1 MLAGFRRTSILVPA
15 RAGTLGVPQRRPASA
30 ERTMQFD
37 RSRCRMTEPNR
48 HRFHVLDGW
57 RGVCALLVALH
68 HLPLDHHLYT
78 VAFVRNSYLFVD
90 FFFVLSGFVIT
101 HSYMAKLRNAP
112 RGADFVIRR
121 FGRLWPLHATM
132 LLAFVLLEIVKLVL
146 VDEHVLASDQPP
158 FTGRYAADGIATSL
172 LLVQAFVTFDAPIW
186 PVWNDPSWSISTEFY
201 TYLVFALICLAASRS
216 SSADRRRGTIT
227 GASALTALA
236 AAAIVAATFAS
247 MDVIG
252 ALSIFRCLYGF
263 FVGHLAYRLWQ
274 RGVLGAG
281 AARRLELGAVAIII
295 LFVSLAGEGPWTLLA
310 PLLFAAVILI
320 FAEEAGPV
328 SRAMKTTTIAA
339 LGTWSYS
346 IYLTHSFFFRAALD
360 LGRFGGHHLG
370 HSLVDKIPLHGTGAL
385 SDVFVLPDR
394 YAADLLGLA
403 ALLGIVAVSALT
415 YRVIERPGQ
424 RYFNG
429 LAARLIPQ
437 QSRRAGDPGEI
448 LA

>member
-1 MLAGFRRTSILVPA
+1 
-15 RAGTLGVPQRRPASA
+15 
-30 ERTMQFD
+30 
-37 RSRCRMTEPNR
+37 MTEPNR

-68 HLPLDHHLYT
+68 HLPLDHHLYA

-101 HSYMAKLRNAP
+101 HSYMDKLRNAP

-132 LLAFVLLEIVKLVL
+132 LLAFVLLETAKLVL
-146 VDEHVLASDQPP
+146 VDVHALASDQPP

-201 TYLVFALICLAASRS
+201 TYLVFALICLAASRNPS
-216 SSADRRRGTIT
+216 EDRRNGRIT
-227 GASALTALA
+227 GASALVALA

-247 MDVIG
+247 MNVVG
-252 ALSIFRCLYGF
+252 ALSVFRCLYGF
-263 FVGHLAYRLWQ
+263 FVGHLVYRLWK

-281 AARRLELGAVAIII
+281 AACRLELAAMAIII
-295 LFVSLAGEGPWTLLA
+295 LFVSLAGESPWTLLA
-310 PLLFAAVILI
+310 PLVFGAVILV

-346 IYLTHSFFFRAALD
+346 IYLTHAFFFRAALD
-360 LGRFGGHHLG
+360 LGRLAAHHLG
-370 HSLVDKIPLHGTGAL
+370 HKLVGEIPLHGTGAL

-403 ALLGIVAVSALT
+403 ALLGIIAVSALT

-429 LAARLIPQ
+429 LAARLLV
-437 QSRRAGDPGEI
+437 RRRPDTGDTGEI

>member
-1 MLAGFRRTSILVPA
+1 
-15 RAGTLGVPQRRPASA
+15 
-30 ERTMQFD
+30 
-37 RSRCRMTEPNR
+37 MTEPNR

-68 HLPLDHHLYT
+68 HLPLDHHLYA

-101 HSYMAKLRNAP
+101 HSYMAKLHDAP
-112 RGADFVIRR
+112 HGADFVIRR
-121 FGRLWPLHATM
+121 FGRLWPLHAAM
-132 LLAFVLLEIVKLVL
+132 LLAFVLLELFKLVL
-146 VDEHVLASDQPP
+146 VDGHVLASDQPP

-201 TYLVFALICLAASRS
+201 TYLVFAVICLAASRS
-216 SSADRRRGTIT
+216 PSADRRRGTIT
-227 GASALTALA
+227 GASTFVALA

-247 MDVIG
+247 MDVVG
-252 ALSIFRCLYGF
+252 ALSVFRCFYGF

-274 RGVLGAG
+274 RGVLGGSLAG
-281 AARRLELGAVAIII
+281 RLEIGAVALVI

-310 PLLFAAVILI
+310 PLVFAAVILV
-320 FAEEAGPV
+320 FSQEAGPV
-328 SRAMKTTTIAA
+328 SRGMNTATIAA

-370 HSLVDKIPLHGTGAL
+370 HKLVDEIPLHGTGAL
-385 SDVFVLPDR
+385 TDVFVLPDR
-394 YAADLLGLA
+394 YTADLLGLA

-424 RYFNG
+424 RYFSA
-429 LAARLIPQ
+429 LAARLMARQ
-437 QSRRAGDPGEI
+437 RRRTRDPGQI

>member
-1 MLAGFRRTSILVPA
+1 MTRFAALDGLRGI
-15 RAGTLGVPQRRPASA
+15 SA
-30 ERTMQFD
+30 VAVAL
-37 RSRCRMTEPNR
+37 
-48 HRFHVLDGW
+48 FHVPLAFHLFGSP
-57 RGVCALLVALH
+57 LV
-68 HLPLDHHLYT
+68 
-78 VAFVRNSYLFVD
+78 RESYIFVD

-121 FGRLWPLHATM
+121 FGRLWPLHATV
-132 LLAFVLLEIVKLVL
+132 LLAFVLLEILKLVL
-146 VDEHVLASDQPP
+146 VDEHALLSDQPP

-201 TYLVFALICLAASRS
+201 TYLVFALICLAASRNPS
-216 SSADRRRGTIT
+216 DDRRNARIT
-227 GASALTALA
+227 GASALVALA

-247 MDVIG
+247 MNVVG
-252 ALSIFRCLYGF
+252 AVSIVRCLYGF

-281 AARRLELGAVAIII
+281 AARRLELGAVVLII

-320 FAEEAGPV
+320 FAAEAGPV

-360 LGRFGGHHLG
+360 LGRLGGHHLG
-370 HSLVDKIPLHGTGAL
+370 HKLVDEIPLHGTGAL
-385 SDVFVLPDR
+385 TDVFVLPDR

-403 ALLGIVAVSALT
+403 ALLGIVGISALT

-424 RYFNG
+424 RYFSG
-429 LAARLIPQ
+429 LAARLMARQ
-437 QSRRAGDPGEI
+437 RRRAGDPGEI